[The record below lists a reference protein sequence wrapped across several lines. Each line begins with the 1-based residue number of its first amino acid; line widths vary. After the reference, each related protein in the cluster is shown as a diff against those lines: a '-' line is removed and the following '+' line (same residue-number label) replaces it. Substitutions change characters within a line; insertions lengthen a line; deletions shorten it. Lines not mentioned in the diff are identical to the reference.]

1 MDRDM
6 EREVKDLRNRMA
18 QCFRETSL
26 ALELRPAVF
35 LALIS
40 LHLIARKARRA
51 RDPAKQRELIRE
63 FDQGRTVIRE
73 FIDRALKESGLS
85 PGSIQSTKEGFS
97 NQDQRAA

>member
-1 MDRDM
+1 MPRDL
-6 EREVKDLRNRMA
+6 EREVVVLRNRMA

-35 LALIS
+35 LAVLG
-40 LHLIARKARRA
+40 LHLTVNDIHKA
-51 RDPAKQRELIRE
+51 RDPAKRQELIRE
-63 FDQGRTVIRE
+63 FDRGRTVIRE